1 VIGGGVLTLY
11 CIARFGLQYHRGPSD
26 YEVVRPTVHG
36 ADVRGKEA

>member
-11 CIARFGLQYHRGPSD
+11 CIARFGLQYHRRPSD
-26 YEVVRPTVHG
+26 NEIVPPAVHR

>member
-11 CIARFGLQYHRGPSD
+11 CIARFGLQYRRGPSD
-26 YEVVRPTVHG
+26 YEVVPPTVHG